1 MHYLER
7 FVALAV
13 HAQCGQQKFLGI
25 FSLKLS
31 RRIEMRTGTWSYHC
45 PSKRAS
51 LIKNRREND
60 ERSTLSW
67 YI

>member
-25 FSLKLS
+25 FFIKV
-31 RRIEMRTGTWSYHC
+31 IETYR
-45 PSKRAS
+45 
-51 LIKNRREND
+51 NENGYMELPLPQQKGEPD
-60 ERSTLSW
+60 
-67 YI
+67 